1 MDSQGG
7 PFITGE
13 ELFRNYRDG
22 QRMTIIDSHW
32 AKTENSAWEAYV
44 TQHIPGAMF
53 CNPLRHLAGIPS
65 RQRGRNP
72 MPDENNLQRNLADW
86 GVMRDRPTYIY
97 DAGANLYAAR
107 AWWIF
112 RWAGVQDVF
121 ILNGGTGEWESAGGD
136 VAGGI
141 GALRGRGD
149 VELQS
154 GTMPTLDIDDIDAWL
169 ADGKLLVDTRD
180 EARFEGRR
188 ENLDHKA
195 GHIPGAINI
204 PSYSVQEETGRVCS
218 PEKLKQILAEKGI
231 TGDEEIAVYSG
242 SGVKSSLV
250 IAAMENAGLPTPSH
264 FVGGWSQWAAD
275 PRRPIE
281 TS

>member
-1 MDSQGG
+1 MNSQGG

-13 ELFRNYRDG
+13 ELFGNFRAG

-65 RQRGRNP
+65 RQDGRNP
-72 MPDENNLQRNLADW
+72 MPDANDLQRYLDDW

-107 AWWIF
+107 AWWLF
-112 RWAGVQDVF
+112 RWAGVKDVF
-121 ILNGGTGEWESAGGD
+121 ILNGGTGEWQSAGGD

-149 VELQS
+149 VEMQAGS
-154 GTMPTLDIDDIDAWL
+154 MPTLSIDQVDQWL
-169 ADGKLLVDTRD
+169 ADGHVLIDTRD
-180 EARFEGRR
+180 QDRFDGRR

-204 PSYSVQEETGRVCS
+204 PSHTLQEESGRVVS
-218 PEKLKQILAEKGI
+218 TTKVQDALDAQGLSGNEK
-231 TGDEEIAVYSG
+231 IAVYSG

-250 IAAMENAGLPTPSH
+250 IAAMENAGMPTPSH

-275 PRRPIE
+275 VSRPIQ